1 MMIQDRTQSSHSSYP
16 AHPSQQPHPGS
27 HELRG
32 EHYANRPQP
41 HPQPKP
47 AVTPERL
54 MQMAWGYTAPLI
66 LEAAIKN
73 RVFDV
78 LDEAASSGAH
88 GLLVEQVAQRTGAS
102 VRGLRM
108 IMDALVALQFLAKD
122 AQQRYTLAAAD
133 YANSYYGRLAM

>member
-1 MMIQDRTQSSHSSYP
+1 MSLMKEPQMMIQDRK
-16 AHPSQQPHPGS
+16 
-27 HELRG
+27 HEQTHEQYRG
-32 EHYANRPQP
+32 HYDANVNRPQP

-47 AVTPERL
+47 PVTPERL

-78 LDEAASSGAH
+78 LDEAASSEAH

-122 AQQRYTLAAAD
+122 AQQRYTLTAESAAF
-133 YANSYYGRLAM
+133 